1 MKNDHHN
8 YPNIRLTNSKVKHI
22 QVVIIYGTQ
31 KHQTH
36 KSGNTENFNFSLK
49 SLKNASIVSA
59 VRDFLI
65 DSSFRS
71 NLMEKKKEKSGN
83 QHCLVLHHWNA
94 GWSSWCTESSLS
106 CPPSSSPDRG
116 TPCRSHSYFNM
127 NMWKHGV
134 CFKLSIYNLLLAGS
148 VNVFLILIQKGK
160 QGEHG
165 MEKWNSPTS
174 AKGSLHVKSR
184 SNLNIHRCI
193 STKLIGCKQIKYR
206 ELLILR
212 TDGMDIYLK
221 YHTALIPCWIK
232 QW

>member
-1 MKNDHHN
+1 MANKST
-8 YPNIRLTNSKVKHI
+8 L
-22 QVVIIYGTQ
+22 
-31 KHQTH
+31 

-59 VRDFLI
+59 VPDFLI

-71 NLMEKKKEKSGN
+71 NLMEKKKEKFGN
-83 QHCLVLHHWNA
+83 QPCFVLHHWNA

-148 VNVFLILIQKGK
+148 VNRENMAWKSECCRGCWKTFCYTEWNAQNITVFLI
-160 QGEHG
+160 
-165 MEKWNSPTS
+165 
-174 AKGSLHVKSR
+174 
-184 SNLNIHRCI
+184 
-193 STKLIGCKQIKYR
+193 
-206 ELLILR
+206 
-212 TDGMDIYLK
+212 
-221 YHTALIPCWIK
+221 
-232 QW
+232 